1 MSSSESNGRGAP
13 WRGQY
18 RSFHHAPRRFY
29 RPPAYLAAHG
39 EVRACQCPLLA
50 SILPRRAGHGVDAG
64 TEPGLSAGCQTR
76 SSEIGKMTLR
86 VVGAGL
92 GRTGTTSLKAA
103 LEFLLKA
110 PCYHMD
116 EVYAHP
122 EHVEVWRSALRGD
135 SADLSA
141 LMEGYAASVDWPA
154 GAFWRELSSL
164 FPHALFVLTVRE
176 SAEAWWRSANAT
188 ILEKNRQPVSPKDPL
203 AVSSGMIEEM
213 MSLRFTPD
221 WNDRE
226 SALAAYER
234 HNESVRQAIA
244 PGRLLEWKAGD
255 GWEPLCARLE
265 VPVPKTAFPTRIRPK
280 SFAG

>member
-1 MSSSESNGRGAP
+1 
-13 WRGQY
+13 
-18 RSFHHAPRRFY
+18 
-29 RPPAYLAAHG
+29 
-39 EVRACQCPLLA
+39 
-50 SILPRRAGHGVDAG
+50 
-64 TEPGLSAGCQTR
+64 
-76 SSEIGKMTLR
+76 MTLR

-103 LEFLLKA
+103 LEFLLKT

-135 SADLSA
+135 TAHLSA
-141 LMEGYAASVDWPA
+141 LMEGYAATVDWPA

-164 FPHALFVLTVRE
+164 FPHSLVVLTVRE
-176 SAEAWWRSANAT
+176 SADAWWRSANAT
-188 ILEKNRQPVSPKDPL
+188 ILEKNRQPASPKDPL

-221 WNDRE
+221 WNDRQ

-234 HNESVRQAIA
+234 HNEAVRQGVA
-244 PGRLLEWKAGD
+244 PGRLLEWKPGD
-255 GWEPLCARLE
+255 GWKPLCAALE
-265 VPVPKTAFPTRIRPK
+265 VPVPKTPFPHKNSAKEFRW
-280 SFAG
+280 FYGLG

>member
-1 MSSSESNGRGAP
+1 
-13 WRGQY
+13 
-18 RSFHHAPRRFY
+18 
-29 RPPAYLAAHG
+29 
-39 EVRACQCPLLA
+39 
-50 SILPRRAGHGVDAG
+50 
-64 TEPGLSAGCQTR
+64 
-76 SSEIGKMTLR
+76 MTLR

-116 EVYAHP
+116 EVYNHP

-164 FPHALFVLTVRE
+164 FPHALVVLTVRE

-234 HNESVRQAIA
+234 HNESVRQGIA
-244 PGRLLEWKAGD
+244 PGRLLEWKPDD
-255 GWEPLCARLE
+255 GWEPLCARLD
-265 VPVPKTAFPTRIRPK
+265 VPVPKTAFPHKNSAKEFR
-280 SFAG
+280 GLMGLD